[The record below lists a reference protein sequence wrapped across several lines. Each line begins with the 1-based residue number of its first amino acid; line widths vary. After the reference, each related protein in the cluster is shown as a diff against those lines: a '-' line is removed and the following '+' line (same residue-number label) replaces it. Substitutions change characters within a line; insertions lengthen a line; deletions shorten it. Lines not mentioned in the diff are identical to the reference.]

1 MTIRLTKAV
10 RIAGD
15 PVASGSVLTMG
26 ASDEAYFV
34 SANMAEWVSDD
45 PSTIDPAQPDVC
57 VLGATPAGVAAAVA
71 AARQGRKVVLVSDSN
86 RLGGMLGYGI
96 TNTDVETDDTP
107 GLVVGFAREVL
118 ERVARQETNSYK
130 SFQRFHRVSAA
141 GRPSWFIRAIREI
154 VAAEPNITVYYG
166 AELASVDKS
175 GARVTSIALTGNV
188 PSSVVY
194 ARAFVD
200 ATYTGD
206 LVAAAGCTVSIGR
219 ESTALYSEAAA
230 GVLSPGNWSGSPSI
244 DPHVVAGDAASG
256 LLPGVD
262 SAVLGTVGSGD
273 GRVMGFCYRLFCTTV
288 AADRVD
294 FPAPDMTVY
303 SALDYELLARAM
315 AASPTSYDSM
325 AKLFQLYPLTSA
337 GGTYVDLNN
346 RTVVPCSSNYTSDE
360 CREYITATPARRA
373 QIRERAKQYLL
384 GLFYW
389 IANSGDSRIP
399 AALVSEQT
407 GSTRYGL
414 ADDELMA
421 YGGFSPELYVR
432 EGRRLVGDHV
442 TKQGDMIFAN
452 GFTDAI
458 AYGYY
463 DIDSHGVRRV
473 VSSGYVKPE
482 GSQLTAL
489 TGTDRGFAIPYRALL
504 PQRTQCINLL
514 APGAPSVSRVAWSSV
529 RMEPILMAMGQA
541 AGIAAAEVCEQNIDA
556 HDVSVTR
563 LQRIQDIQRVW
574 DGVVRNT
581 DGAYAEGTI
590 TQDPGASW
598 SPTSTRFG
606 FIGASALSDGNTGK
620 GKTLKFAPNLQATGA
635 YRVLFKYPAAATGR
649 ADNVTVTISH
659 AAGTVNLTVNQLYP
673 GGKGGDWEE
682 LGVYTFRAGSPSADY
697 ALVDTASTTDFVVA
711 SAFKFVPLTT

>member
-1 MTIRLTKAV
+1 MTIRLTKTV
-10 RIAGD
+10 RIAGV
-15 PVASGSVLTMG
+15 PVASGSVLTLS

-34 SANMAEWVSDD
+34 SANMAVWVSDD
-45 PSTIDPAQPDVC
+45 PGIIEPSQPDVC

-96 TNTDVETDDTP
+96 TNTDVETDATP

-118 ERVARQETNSYK
+118 ERVGRQETNSYK
-130 SFQRFHRVSAA
+130 AFQRFHRVSAT

-154 VAAEPNITVYYG
+154 VAAESNITVVYN
-166 AELASVDKS
+166 AELAGVDKA
-175 GARVTSIALTGNV
+175 GARVTSIALTGNDAV
-188 PSSVVY
+188 PFVR
-194 ARAFVD
+194 ARVFVD

-244 DPHVVAGDAASG
+244 DPYVIAGNAASG

-262 SAVLGTVGSGD
+262 AGAVGTVGSGD
-273 GRVMGFCYRLFCTTV
+273 GRVMGFCYRLFCTNV
-288 AADRVD
+288 AADRID

-303 SALDYELLARAM
+303 SALNYELLARAM

-325 AKLFQLYPLTSA
+325 AELFQLYTLTAA

-399 AALVSEQT
+399 AALVTEQT
-407 GSTRYGL
+407 GSSRYGL

-442 TKQGDMIFAN
+442 TKQGDMILAN

-473 VSSGYVKPE
+473 VSGGFVKPE

-489 TGTDRGFAIPYRALL
+489 AGTDLGFAIPYRSLL
-504 PQRTQCINLL
+504 PKRVECTNVL
-514 APGAPSVSRVAWSSV
+514 APGAPSVSRVVWCSI

-541 AGIAAAEVCEQNIDA
+541 AGIAAAEICEQNIDA
-556 HDVSVTR
+556 QDVSVTR

-574 DGVVRNT
+574 DGIVRGT
-581 DGAYAEGTI
+581 EGTYAEGTV
-590 TQDPGASW
+590 TQAPGASW
-598 SPTSTRFG
+598 STTATRFG
-606 FIGASALSDGNTGK
+606 FIGATALSDGNTGK
-620 GKTLKFAPNLQATGA
+620 GKTLKFAPNIQVTGA
-635 YRVLFKYPAAATGR
+635 YRVLFKYPPADTGR

-659 AAGTVNLTVNQLYP
+659 AEGTVNLTVNQLYP

-682 LGVYTFRAGSPSADY
+682 LGVYTFRAGSPSADF
-697 ALVDTASTTDFVVA
+697 ALVDTTGTSDFVVV